1 MLKTYNDKFN
11 TVFFSYNEIPK
22 EEPHY
27 AYIAAMCIDSVL
39 KLNQENY
46 PQVYLEQC
54 KYKQKKKKLI
64 DFIDAKLENS
74 SDDDNDD
81 DDDNST
87 KTQALF
93 FFSTHLNNN

>member
-64 DFIDAKLENS
+64 DFIDAELQNS
-74 SDDDNDD
+74 SDNDD
-81 DDDNST
+81 DDDST
-87 KTQALF
+87 KAQALC